1 MNFAVDIGEPKPRWS
16 VVAEN
21 IFFFNIIA
29 ATFAKMYQ

>member
-1 MNFAVDIGEPKPRWS
+1 MNFAVDIGEQKPRWS

-21 IFFFNIIA
+21 IFFFNIA